1 MAPRIVIV
9 LTAVGIC
16 AAVAGAYALSRGH
29 DATPSA
35 RQASPGP
42 SPIVTEGPP
51 PRAPGSGVA
60 GAAAPGSSGAAVG
73 PSAGP
78 SQVSIKIAA
87 SKATPAQVEEAF
99 VAMSAAR
106 LCAVQIQAFQNR
118 GDLEQQAA
126 TASTVALSTQQTK
139 AMATRL
145 ATDPALAK
153 RVSARFRATC
163 KLPSR

>member
-1 MAPRIVIV
+1 MAPRTVIV
-9 LTAVGIC
+9 LTAVGIV
-16 AAVAGAYALSRGH
+16 AAVAGAYALTRSH
-29 DATPSA
+29 DVTPSA
-35 RQASPGP
+35 RRASPGP
-42 SPIVTEGPP
+42 SPIVTEGPS

-60 GAAAPGSSGAAVG
+60 GVASPGSAGAVAG
-73 PSAGP
+73 ASAGP
-78 SQVSIKIAA
+78 PSAPIKIAA

-106 LCAVQIQAFQNR
+106 LCAVQTQAFQNR
-118 GDLEQQAA
+118 GDLEQRAA
-126 TASTVALSTQQTK
+126 TASTVALSAQQTK

-163 KLPSR
+163 KLPTR